1 MNTSILEQH
10 LKTENFQEAKLLL
23 DNGEKLPK
31 EIQDHQKSQ
40 LLDKLLQK
48 KQFEIIEYLIKDKT
62 VETDIYEL
70 DNFDKSIFQSMV
82 RYLPEDDESISF
94 LKSIMVE
101 FDNLNDEVNG
111 QTLLGYFLEQGSSLD
126 VINALIE
133 AGCDPHFK
141 NNAEQNYIH
150 RVVKLYLRKF
160 NLNDEQLTQLVLG
173 YVDILVE
180 QGVDINEQDIV
191 NKTPLIYAIEFNKKA
206 YLKHLLELGADPNLI
221 DKDGNSAFYY
231 AIVNLRDNS
240 IYDQLAEFASA
251 DFNQINKAGV
261 SILFE
266 YTRMLNGSSE
276 RDIIFLKKLIEDG
289 ADPYLPS
296 SYYSKSVSPLSMIA
310 EKSAD
315 VLAGVLETGAIDI
328 NRQDDQGN
336 TLLHL
341 VCAYNVNYEQD
352 KAKETYRK
360 VKLLLDQGA
369 DPSITND
376 NDQTPLMLASDDNLK
391 AKTVELLMKLA

>member
-70 DNFDKSIFQSMV
+70 DNFDKSIFQSIV

-231 AIVNLRDNS
+231 AIVTLRDNS

-251 DFNQINKAGV
+251 DFNQLNKAGV

-266 YTRMLNGSSE
+266 YTRMLNGNSE

-289 ADPYLPS
+289 ADPYQPS

-315 VLAGVLETGAIDI
+315 ALAGVLETGAIDI

>member
-23 DNGEKLPK
+23 QNGEKLPK
-31 EIQDHQKSQ
+31 DIQDHQKSQ

-70 DNFDKSIFQSMV
+70 DNFDKSIFQSIV
-82 RYLPEDDESISF
+82 RYLPEDEESISF
-94 LKSIMVE
+94 LKTLMVQ

-111 QTLLGYFLEQGSSLD
+111 QTLLGYFLEQGTSLAT
-126 VINALIE
+126 INTLIE

-141 NNAEQNYIH
+141 NNADQNYIH

-160 NLNDEQLTQLVLG
+160 NLNDEQLAQLILG
-173 YVDILVE
+173 YVDILIE
-180 QGVDINEQDIV
+180 QGLDINEQDVV

-240 IYDQLAEFASA
+240 IYDQLAEFTTP
-251 DFNQINKAGV
+251 DFNQINNAGV
-261 SILFE
+261 NILFE

-289 ADPYLPS
+289 ADPYQPA
-296 SYYSKSVSPLSMIA
+296 SYYSKSVSPLNMIA
-310 EKSAD
+310 EKSAA
-315 VLAGVLETGAIDI
+315 VLEGVLETGAIDV
-328 NRQDDQGN
+328 NRQDDKGN

-369 DPSITND
+369 DSSITND
-376 NDQTPLMLASDDNLK
+376 NDRTALMLASDDNLK
-391 AKTVELLMKLA
+391 AKSVELLMKLA